1 MLELRMTTNLEE
13 DLPREL
19 SFNFDELKAELTA
32 QLERYNGLI
41 ITEDTIKA
49 GKDDRAKLNKLKTAI
64 DTRRKEI
71 KKQWNEPYTNFEG
84 KIKEVLALIEAP
96 IQAIDSQLNR
106 YEEERKAEKKDVI
119 YELYHEIV
127 PSEVKGILLF
137 DRIFEARWLN
147 KGVGMD
153 EVEKALSDLA
163 ARVQGDVEALKT
175 IEPEHAAAVRA
186 EYYKT
191 LDLGAAMRHLTTL
204 RETAEAMK
212 QEAPTTNPPEP
223 EKPAEAAQEPQKAP
237 EAQTATACA
246 DDKVYTYRLELGM
259 TQQQAWELKK
269 YLIANGI
276 KFNQIR

>member
-1 MLELRMTTNLEE
+1 MLELHMITDIDT
-13 DLPREL
+13 LPREL
-19 SFNFDELKAELTA
+19 SFNFEELKAELTA

-41 ITEDTIKA
+41 VTEDTIKE
-49 GKDDRAKLNKLKTAI
+49 GKEDRAKLNKLKTAI

-71 KKQWNEPYTNFEG
+71 KKQWNEPYTAFEN

-127 PSEVKGILLF
+127 PADVKGILLF

-147 KGVGMD
+147 KGVSMD
-153 EVEKALSDLA
+153 EIEQSIINLTI
-163 ARVQGDVEALKT
+163 RVQNDLLALKE
-175 IEPEHAAAVRA
+175 IEPEHAAAVRT

-204 RETAEAMK
+204 RETAEAIK
-212 QEAPTTNPPEP
+212 QESPTTNPPEP
-223 EKPAEAAQEPQKAP
+223 EKPAEPAQEPQRAP
-237 EAQTATACA
+237 APAE
-246 DDKVYTYRLELGM
+246 DKTYAYRLELAM
-259 TQQQAWELKK
+259 TQKQAAELKQ

-276 KFNQIR
+276 KFSQIR

>member
-1 MLELRMTTNLEE
+1 MLELHMTT
-13 DLPREL
+13 DIDSLPREL
-19 SFNFDELKAELTA
+19 SFNFDELKAGLTA

-41 ITEDTIKA
+41 VTEDTIRE

-71 KKQWNEPYTNFEG
+71 KKQWNEPYTVFEG
-84 KIKEVLALIEAP
+84 KIKEVLALIDAP
-96 IQAIDSQLNR
+96 IQAIDKQLDA
-106 YEEERKAEKKDVI
+106 YEEKRKAEKEDEI
-119 YELYHEIV
+119 YDLYHEIV

-147 KGVGMD
+147 KGVSMD
-153 EVEKALSDLA
+153 EIEQSIINLTI
-163 ARVQGDVEALKT
+163 RVQNDMLAIKEV
-175 IEPEHAAAVRA
+175 EPEHAPAVRA

-212 QEAPTTNPPEP
+212 EEVKAQTQPEP
-223 EKPAEAAQEPQKAP
+223 EKPAEAVQEPQRTP
-237 EAQTATACA
+237 EPQTAPAEDEKT
-246 DDKVYTYRLELGM
+246 YTYRLELGM
-259 TQQQAWELKK
+259 TQKQAAELKQ

-276 KFNQIR
+276 NFKQIR

>member
-13 DLPREL
+13 SLPREL

-96 IQAIDSQLNR
+96 IQAIDRQLNT
-106 YEEERKAEKKDVI
+106 YEEQRKAEKRDEI
-119 YELYHEIV
+119 YDRYHEIV
-127 PSEVKGILLF
+127 PEDIKGILLF
-137 DRIFEARWLN
+137 ERIFDSRWLN
-147 KGVGMD
+147 KGVSIE
-153 EVEKALSDLA
+153 EVEEAITSQTI
-163 ARVQGDVEALKT
+163 RVQNDLLALKE
-175 IEPEHAAAVRA
+175 IEPEHAAAVRT

-212 QEAPTTNPPEP
+212 REAPTTNPPEP
-223 EKPAEAAQEPQKAP
+223 EKPAEPAQEPQRAP
-237 EAQTATACA
+237 APAE
-246 DDKVYTYRLELGM
+246 DKTYTYRLELGM
-259 TQQQAWELKK
+259 TQKQAAELKQ
-269 YLIANGI
+269 YLVANGI
-276 KFNQIR
+276 KFSQIR